1 MHLNLSD
8 LFLKMQ
14 EQLDHPEAVPESLL
28 ANEQIL
34 IELVNRIRPK
44 KPNDAEE
51 VKQRIHALIKILL
64 LTPTSATL
72 LQNFLLKLMSQ
83 YKQISL
89 YADSGILSLDG
100 FWNQLGQRLGA
111 HFLPLVEDANQL
123 KTLVGK
129 VFHKQ
134 SDGEWLDLIENQDW
148 ITLFNLIGES
158 QSNTN
163 EKQVCKTDLIKA
175 ITVLSYR
182 ISGIGLYPEF
192 INAQPDII
200 EYESPF
206 LVQNREIVE
215 FIEKYKQQ
223 IHQQD
228 TVAVLA
234 PPDASQAFVM
244 LDQCREVVLKIRRA
258 TKRIGVSISLTYL
271 LSLLEQALDRIELLL
286 GLLASKNDFH
296 SIALGQL
303 ITDLTQAHYDE
314 KSVRHLLNSTSEL
327 IALQVTENASKTGEH
342 YVSTDKKGFFGMYK
356 AAAGA
361 GAIIAVMATLK
372 ILTTRLVL
380 APFMHAFLYSMNYGL
395 GFMLIHVLH
404 FTVATKQPAMTAAA
418 LAATVQQ
425 QKGSK
430 TAQIAELAA
439 LIINIIRTQFIAI
452 LGNISIAIPVAAL
465 ITFLWQY
472 SLGEPLLSPIKAAK
486 TLHDLN
492 PFTSLA
498 IPHAAIAGVCLFLSG
513 LIAGYFDNLA
523 VYRKVGPRLKQHRRL
538 KRWMGQARL
547 DKFANYIETNLGA
560 LAGNFLF
567 GIMLGSMGTIGFIL
581 GLPLDIRH
589 IAFASANFIQGL
601 MTVSGAP
608 DLGLIIV
615 SFLGVMLIG
624 LTNLFVS
631 FTLTII
637 VALRA
642 RRVRFS
648 QWKPLAK
655 LVITHFLT
663 RPSDFFWPPKQPVE
677 VEEQD
682 ATEQKTRH

>member
-14 EQLDHPEAVPESLL
+14 EQLELPQAALDENL
-28 ANEQIL
+28 I
-34 IELVNRIRPK
+34 IELVNRIRPAD
-44 KPNDAEE
+44 PNDANE
-51 VKQRIHALIKILL
+51 VKSRIDALVRILL
-64 LTPTSATL
+64 LTPASSIL
-72 LQNFLLKLMSQ
+72 LQNFLLRLISQ

-100 FWNQLGQRLGA
+100 FWNQLSQRLGA
-111 HFLPLVEDANQL
+111 HFLPLIEDGQQL
-123 KTLVGK
+123 RTLVGK
-129 VFHKQ
+129 VFHQ
-134 SDGEWLDLIENQDW
+134 ETDSDWLALIDTQDW
-148 ITLFNLIGES
+148 IRLFSLISES
-158 QSNTN
+158 HSNSKEKLYSKN
-163 EKQVCKTDLIKA
+163 ELIKA

-192 INAQPDII
+192 INALPDII

-215 FIEKYKQQ
+215 FIEKYKKQ
-223 IHQQD
+223 IEDQD
-228 TVAVLA
+228 SIVVLP

-286 GLLASKNDFH
+286 SLLVSKNEIRYR
-296 SIALGQL
+296 SLGEL
-303 ITDLTQAHYDE
+303 ITDLTQANYDE
-314 KSVRHLLNSTSEL
+314 KSVRHLLSSTSEL

-342 YVSTDKKGFFGMYK
+342 YVSTDKAGFWGMYK

-361 GAIIAVMATLK
+361 GAIIATMATLK
-372 ILTTRLVL
+372 ILTARLVL
-380 APFMHAFLYSMNYGL
+380 APFGHAFLYSMNYAL

-418 LAATVQQ
+418 LAATVQH

-439 LIINIIRTQFIAI
+439 LIINIIRTQFVAI

-472 SLGEPLLSPIKAAK
+472 NLHEPLLSPVKASK
-486 TLHDLN
+486 TLHSLN

-498 IPHAAIAGVCLFLSG
+498 VPHAAIAGVCLFLSG
-513 LIAGYFDNLA
+513 LLAGYFDNLA
-523 VYRKVGPRLKQHRRL
+523 VYRKVGPRLKQHLRL
-538 KRWMGQARL
+538 KHLMGQERL

-601 MTVSGAP
+601 MTISGSS
-608 DLGLIIV
+608 DIGLILV

-642 RRVRFS
+642 RRVRFA

-655 LVITHFLT
+655 LVLTHFLT
-663 RPSDFFWPPKQPVE
+663 RPSDFFWPPKQPIE
-677 VEEQD
+677 VDDD
-682 ATEQKTRH
+682 ASSEQKVRH

>member
-1 MHLNLSD
+1 MHLTLSD

-14 EQLDHPEAVPESLL
+14 EQLDQPQAILD
-28 ANEQIL
+28 EQLL

-44 KPNDAEE
+44 NPNDTDE

-64 LTPTSATL
+64 LTPTSAIL
-72 LQNFLLKLMSQ
+72 LQNFLLKLISQ
-83 YKQISL
+83 YKQLSL

-111 HFLPLVEDANQL
+111 HFLPLVEDGQQL
-123 KTLVGK
+123 KTLIGK
-129 VFHKQ
+129 VFHQ
-134 SDGEWLDLIENQDW
+134 ENDSEWLDLIENQDW
-148 ITLFNLIGES
+148 ITLFNLLGES
-158 QSNTN
+158 QSNTI
-163 EKQVCKTDLIKA
+163 EKQISKNELIKA

-192 INAQPDII
+192 INAQPEIT

-215 FIEKYKQQ
+215 FIEKYKKQ
-223 IHQQD
+223 IDDQD
-228 TVAVLA
+228 AVVVLP

-271 LSLLEQALDRIELLL
+271 LSLLEQAIDRIELLL
-286 GLLASKNDFH
+286 TLLASQNDARYT
-296 SIALGQL
+296 ALGEL
-303 ITDLTQAHYDE
+303 IVDLTKAHYNE
-314 KSVRHLLNSTSEL
+314 KSVRHLLTSTSEL

-342 YVSTDKKGFFGMYK
+342 YVSTDKAGFFGMYK

-361 GAIIAVMATLK
+361 GAIIATMATLK
-372 ILTTRLVL
+372 ILTARLVL
-380 APFMHAFLYSMNYGL
+380 APFGHAFLYSMNYAL

-418 LAATVQQ
+418 LASTVQQ

-452 LGNISIAIPVAAL
+452 LGNISIAIPTAAL

-472 SLGEPLLSPIKAAK
+472 NLGEPLLNHAKSAAL
-486 TLHDLN
+486 LHSLN

-498 IPHAAIAGVCLFLSG
+498 VPHAAIAGVCLFFSG

-538 KRWMGQARL
+538 KRWMGQQRL

-601 MTVSGAP
+601 MTIGGP
-608 DLGLIIV
+608 DIGLILV

-642 RRVRFS
+642 RRVRFA

-655 LVITHFLT
+655 LVTTHFLT

-677 VEEQD
+677 VEEQSKN
-682 ATEQKTRH
+682 ASSHH

>member
-1 MHLNLSD
+1 MHLTLSD

-14 EQLDHPEAVPESLL
+14 EQLDQPQAVLD
-28 ANEQIL
+28 EQLL

-44 KPNDAEE
+44 NPNDADE

-64 LTPTSATL
+64 LTPTSAIL
-72 LQNFLLKLMSQ
+72 LQNFLLKLISQ
-83 YKQISL
+83 YKQLSL

-111 HFLPLVEDANQL
+111 HFLPLVEDGQQL
-123 KTLVGK
+123 KTLIGK
-129 VFHKQ
+129 VFHQ
-134 SDGEWLDLIENQDW
+134 ENDSEWIDLIENQDW
-148 ITLFNLIGES
+148 IRLFNLLGES
-158 QSNTN
+158 QSNTK
-163 EKQVCKTDLIKA
+163 EKQISKNELIKA

-192 INAQPDII
+192 INAQPEIT

-215 FIEKYKQQ
+215 FIEKYKKQ
-223 IHQQD
+223 IDDQD
-228 TVAVLA
+228 AVAVLP

-271 LSLLEQALDRIELLL
+271 LSLLEQAIDRIELLL
-286 GLLASKNDFH
+286 TLLASQNDARYT
-296 SIALGQL
+296 ALGEL
-303 ITDLTQAHYDE
+303 IVDLTKAHYNE
-314 KSVRHLLNSTSEL
+314 KSVRHLLTSTSEL

-342 YVSTDKKGFFGMYK
+342 YVSTDKAGFFGMYK

-361 GAIIAVMATLK
+361 GAIIATMATLK
-372 ILTTRLVL
+372 ILTARLVL
-380 APFMHAFLYSMNYGL
+380 APFGHAFLYSMNYAL

-418 LAATVQQ
+418 LASTVQQ

-452 LGNISIAIPVAAL
+452 LGNISIAIPTAAL

-472 SLGEPLLSPIKAAK
+472 NLGEPLLNHAKSAAL
-486 TLHDLN
+486 LHSLN

-498 IPHAAIAGVCLFLSG
+498 VPHAAIAGVCLFFSG

-538 KRWMGQARL
+538 KRWMGQQRL

-601 MTVSGAP
+601 MTIGGP
-608 DLGLIIV
+608 DIGLILV

-642 RRVRFS
+642 RRVRFA

-655 LVITHFLT
+655 LVTTHFLT

-677 VEEQD
+677 VEEQSKN
-682 ATEQKTRH
+682 ASSHH

>member
-1 MHLNLSD
+1 MHLTLSD
-8 LFLKMQ
+8 LFSNMQ
-14 EQLDHPEAVPESLL
+14 EQLDQPQAVLDENL
-28 ANEQIL
+28 L

-44 KPNDAEE
+44 NPNDADE

-64 LTPTSATL
+64 LTPTSAIL
-72 LQNFLLKLMSQ
+72 LQNFLLKLISQ
-83 YKQISL
+83 YKQLSL

-100 FWNQLGQRLGA
+100 FWNQLSQRLGA
-111 HFLPLVEDANQL
+111 HFLPLVEDGQQL
-123 KTLVGK
+123 KTLIGK
-129 VFHKQ
+129 VFHQ
-134 SDGEWLDLIENQDW
+134 ENDSEWLDLIDNQDW
-148 ITLFNLIGES
+148 ITLFNLLGES
-158 QSNTN
+158 QSNTR
-163 EKQVCKTDLIKA
+163 EKQVSKNELIKA

-192 INAQPDII
+192 INAQPEIT

-215 FIEKYKQQ
+215 FIEKYKKQ
-223 IHQQD
+223 IDDQD
-228 TVAVLA
+228 AVVVLP

-271 LSLLEQALDRIELLL
+271 LSLLEQAIDRIELLL
-286 GLLASKNDFH
+286 TILASKNDARYT
-296 SIALGQL
+296 ALGEL
-303 ITDLTQAHYDE
+303 ITDLTKAHYNE
-314 KSVRHLLNSTSEL
+314 KSVRHLLTSTSEL

-342 YVSTDKKGFFGMYK
+342 YVSTDKAGFFGMYK

-361 GAIIAVMATLK
+361 GAIIATMATLK
-372 ILTTRLVL
+372 ILTARLVL
-380 APFMHAFLYSMNYGL
+380 APFGHAFLYSMNYAL

-418 LAATVQQ
+418 LASTVQQ

-452 LGNISIAIPVAAL
+452 LGNISIAIPTAAL

-472 SLGEPLLSPIKAAK
+472 NLGEPLLNHAK
-486 TLHDLN
+486 SATLLHSLN

-498 IPHAAIAGVCLFLSG
+498 IPHAAIAGVCLFFSG

-538 KRWMGQARL
+538 KRWMGQQRL
-547 DKFANYIETNLGA
+547 DKFAAYIETNLGA

-601 MTVSGAP
+601 MTIGGP
-608 DLGLIIV
+608 DIGLILV

-642 RRVRFS
+642 RRVRFA

-655 LVITHFLT
+655 LVTTHFLT

-677 VEEQD
+677 VEEQSKN
-682 ATEQKTRH
+682 ASSHH